1 MTYIL
6 NQNEELLL
14 RLIAKSAATSTLK
27 KAVFSKPASPEI
39 KKSVLLLKDI
49 SGKTLLQAEDFY
61 SDNKAKHR
69 NIALEGSS
77 AAIGEMIIGYSQ
89 INLITTAGECSLMR
103 SKSGKVT
110 LIDGVKLEKALFSDG
125 EGVQAFKK
133 ITPSANNKKKQYILN
148 GDEPFLKLLEVSD
161 KNGRVYDKKQAKF
174 RQINRFLELVRDVED
189 KLPKGRIRICDL
201 CCGKSY
207 LSFAVYHYF
216 AVIKGYEVKMTGVD
230 LKGDVIEYCSDV
242 AKRLGF
248 DGLEFIC
255 GDVSLYDTDDKVNM
269 VVSLHACDI
278 ATDIVIGKALDWQ
291 ADVILSTPCCHHEM
305 NRLLDCE
312 SLKFI
317 ADYSMLRQKLC
328 DAATDALR
336 LKLMEANGYDVC
348 ALELI
353 DPEET
358 PKNIMLR
365 GIRRSGFD
373 KNSDRARALYKEYE
387 EIYKFLTGR
396 EPIVRG
402 GWREG

>member
-1 MTYIL
+1 MSYNL
-6 NQNEELLL
+6 NENELLLL
-14 RLIAKSAATSTLK
+14 RLIQKSAAQSTLR
-27 KAVFSKPASPEI
+27 KAVFSKYPTGEI
-39 KKSVLLLKDI
+39 KKTDLTLKNI
-49 SGKTLLQAEDFY
+49 SGKVVLQAESFY
-61 SDNKAKHR
+61 SDNKAKHK
-69 NIALEGSS
+69 NFELDEHDGIAELISLCG
-77 AAIGEMIIGYSQ
+77 Q

-103 SKSGKVT
+103 AKSGKVT
-110 LIDGVKLEKALFSDG
+110 LVGGTKLEKALFG
-125 EGVQAFKK
+125 ESEGITTFKK
-133 ITPSANNKKKQYILN
+133 ITPGTNNKKKQYILN
-148 GDEPFLKLLEVSD
+148 GDEPFLQLLEVSD

-174 RQINRFLELVRDVED
+174 RQINRFLELIRDVED
-189 KLPKGRIRICDL
+189 KLPTGKIRICDL

-230 LKGDVIEYCSDV
+230 LKSDVIEYCSDV

-248 DGLEFIC
+248 DGLEFIY
-255 GDVSLYDTDDKVNM
+255 GDVNLYESKEKVNM
-269 VVSLHACDI
+269 VISLHACDI
-278 ATDIVIGKALDWQ
+278 ATDIVIGKAIEWQ

-305 NRLLDCE
+305 NNLLDCE
-312 SLKFI
+312 PLKFI

-365 GIRRSGFD
+365 GIKKRGFD
-373 KNSDRARALYKEYE
+373 KNSDRARALRAEYK
-387 EIYKFLTGR
+387 EIYKFLTGK

-402 GWREG
+402 GSYEL